1 MSINKPELKLN
12 ATGLKFLHHRKQKQ
26 KMS

>member
-26 KMS
+26 KML